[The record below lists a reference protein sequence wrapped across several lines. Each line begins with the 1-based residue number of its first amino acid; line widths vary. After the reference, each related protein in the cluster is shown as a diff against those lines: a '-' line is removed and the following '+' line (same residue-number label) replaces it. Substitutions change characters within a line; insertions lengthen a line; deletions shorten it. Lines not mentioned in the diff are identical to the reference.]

1 VLSRR
6 TLNRTLL
13 GRQLL
18 LERVERPAVE
28 VIENLVGMQA
38 QEPPDPYVGLWTRL
52 IDFEPLELSDL
63 IEQRKA
69 VRMGHLR
76 GTLHL
81 VRARDALAHY
91 PILADVMARSWR
103 SSPFVKRLVGVDIE
117 RVLARAREIVEERP
131 RTPSELGAALAPE
144 WPDRDS
150 SSLAYAARFLLP
162 LVQVPPRGLWR
173 KTGRPTNTTAEAWL
187 GRPMDRDPSV
197 DDLVMRYLAVFGP
210 ATVADIRVWSWLTGL
225 REVVDRL
232 RPGLR
237 TYRDEAGRE
246 LFDVEDGLIAEGDTP
261 APIRFLPQY
270 DNVFLSHDDR
280 SRILGDGVTV
290 PELAWRG
297 GILIDGFV
305 GAAWRIERERRR
317 ATMTVTLAQPV
328 SPQQRVDIEEEGQRL
343 LAFLAAD
350 AETREVRTGRP
361 PTPDHGPLATVAKSG
376 SGDD

>member
-1 VLSRR
+1 VTDGKSAAPVLSRR
-6 TLNRTLL
+6 VLNRTLL
-13 GRQLL
+13 TRQLL
-18 LERVERPAVE
+18 LERVERPAAE
-28 VIENLVGMQA
+28 LIEHLVGMQA
-38 QEPPDPYVGLWTRL
+38 QEPPDPYVAMWTRL
-52 IDFEPLELSDL
+52 SGFDPLELSQL
-63 IEQRKA
+63 IEDRGA

-81 VRARDALAHY
+81 VTARDALAHY

-103 SSPFVKRLVGVDIE
+103 SSPFVKRLVGVDID

-131 RTPSELGAALAPE
+131 STPSELGAALAPE

-150 SSLAYAARFLLP
+150 TSLAYAARFLLP
-162 LVQVPPRGLWR
+162 LVQVPPRGQWR

-187 GRPMDRDPSV
+187 GRPMDRAPSV

-210 ATVADIRVWSWLTGL
+210 ATVSDIRVWSWLTGL

-232 RPGLR
+232 RPWLR

-246 LFDVEDGLIAEGDTP
+246 LLDVEDGQIADPDIP

-280 SRILGDGVTV
+280 SRILSDGVSV
-290 PELAWRG
+290 PDLAWRG
-297 GILIDGFV
+297 GVLVDGFV
-305 GAAWRIERERRR
+305 AAAWRIDRDRRH

-328 SPQQRVDIEEEGQRL
+328 SAEQRL
-343 LAFLAAD
+343 EVEAEAERLFAFVAGDAD
-350 AETREVRTGRP
+350 AREIQV
-361 PTPDHGPLATVAKSG
+361 VAG
-376 SGDD
+376 Y